1 MRRVQSNAES
11 DSEVSNGSI
20 SLKNPQVKASSGGKG
35 AQVETPAQPERAS
48 EHRETVKERAHERR
62 EAAREK
68 AQEVTTVRGREMTR
82 GDIFK
87 FGGLIAFFAL
97 MVIVVILIWP
107 YIHEAFEPG
116 GLSRVIDD
124 VRNAGPLGFLILLAT
139 QFMQI
144 VVAFIPGEVVQM
156 AAGMMYGPWL
166 GAAVVLLGCIISS
179 AFVFAVV
186 HHLGAPFVRDMV
198 PTKYLDKFNA
208 FEESGKLSIVVFIL
222 FLIPAMPKDTFTYLV
237 PLTNMRMRDFLVLS
251 NVGRIPGIVI
261 STYAANGLVD
271 GNITQSIIIFAV
283 VAVIAIVAIVFRDKI
298 MNLFHHDKGEND
310 R

>member
-48 EHRETVKERAHERR
+48 GHRETVKERAHERR

-107 YIHEAFEPG
+107 YIHEAFESG

-124 VRNAGPLGFLILLAT
+124 VRNAGPLGFLILLAM

-186 HHLGAPFVRDMV
+186 HRLGAPFVRDMV

>member
-1 MRRVQSNAES
+1 MRHVQSNAES

-20 SLKNPQVKASSGGKG
+20 SLNNPQMKASSGGKG

-124 VRNAGPLGFLILLAT
+124 VRNAGPLGFLILLAM

-186 HHLGAPFVRDMV
+186 HRLGAPFVRDMV

-208 FEESGKLSIVVFIL
+208 LEESGKLSIVVFIL

>member
-1 MRRVQSNAES
+1 MQSNAES
-11 DSEVSNGSI
+11 DSEVNNGSI
-20 SLKNPQVKASSGGKG
+20 SLNNPQVKASSNDKSGQGK
-35 AQVETPAQPERAS
+35 AMSQPERAS
-48 EHRETVKERAHERR
+48 GHRETVKERAHERR

-124 VRNAGPLGFLILLAT
+124 VRNAGPLGILILLAM

-166 GAAVVLLGCIISS
+166 GAAVILLGCIISS

-186 HHLGAPFVRDMV
+186 HRLGAPFVRDMV

-237 PLTNMRMRDFLVLS
+237 PLTNMRMRDFLILS

>member
-11 DSEVSNGSI
+11 DSEVNNGTI
-20 SLKNPQVKASSGGKG
+20 SLNNPQVKASSNDKSGQGK
-35 AQVETPAQPERAS
+35 ATPQSGRTGER
-48 EHRETVKERAHERR
+48 RETVKARAHERR

-68 AQEVTTVRGREMTR
+68 AQEITTVRGREMTR
-82 GDIFK
+82 GDIFR
-87 FGGLIAFFAL
+87 FGGLIAFLAL
-97 MVIVVILIWP
+97 MVVIMVLLWP
-107 YIHEAFEPG
+107 YIHEVFEPG

-124 VRNAGPLGFLILLAT
+124 VRNAGPLGFLILLAM

-166 GAAVVLLGCIISS
+166 GAAVILLGCIISS
-179 AFVFAVV
+179 AFVFVVV
-186 HHLGAPFVRDMV
+186 HRLGAPFVQDMV
-198 PTKYLDKFNA
+198 PTKYLDKFRA

-237 PLTNMRMRDFLVLS
+237 PLTNMRMRDFLILS

-271 GNITQSIIIFAV
+271 GNITQSLVIFAA

>member
-11 DSEVSNGSI
+11 DSEVNNGTI
-20 SLKNPQVKASSGGKG
+20 SLNNPQVKASSNDKSGQGKAMLQRECEG
-35 AQVETPAQPERAS
+35 ER
-48 EHRETVKERAHERR
+48 RETVKERARERR
-62 EAAREK
+62 EAVHEK
-68 AQEVTTVRGREMTR
+68 AQEITTVRGREMTR
-82 GDIFK
+82 GDIFR
-87 FGGLIAFFAL
+87 FGGLIAFLAL
-97 MVIVVILIWP
+97 MVVIMVLLWP
-107 YIHEAFEPG
+107 YIHEVFEPG

-124 VRNAGPLGFLILLAT
+124 VRNAGPLGFLILLAM

-166 GAAVVLLGCIISS
+166 GAAVILLGCIISS

-186 HHLGAPFVRDMV
+186 HRLGAPFVQDMV
-198 PTKYLDKFNA
+198 PTKYLDKFRA

>member
-1 MRRVQSNAES
+1 MQSNAES
-11 DSEVSNGSI
+11 DSEVNNGTI
-20 SLKNPQVKASSGGKG
+20 SLNNPQVKASSNDKSGQGK
-35 AQVETPAQPERAS
+35 ATPQSGCTGER
-48 EHRETVKERAHERR
+48 RETVKARAHERR

-68 AQEVTTVRGREMTR
+68 AQEITTVRGREMTR
-82 GDIFK
+82 GDIFR
-87 FGGLIAFFAL
+87 FGGLIAFLAL
-97 MVIVVILIWP
+97 MVVIMVLLWP
-107 YIHEAFEPG
+107 YIHEVFEPG

-124 VRNAGPLGFLILLAT
+124 VRNAGPLGFLILLAM

-166 GAAVVLLGCIISS
+166 GAAVILLGCIISS
-179 AFVFAVV
+179 AFVFVVV
-186 HHLGAPFVRDMV
+186 HRLGAPFVQDMV
-198 PTKYLDKFNA
+198 PTKYLDKFRA

>member
-35 AQVETPAQPERAS
+35 AQAPTPAQPERAS

-124 VRNAGPLGFLILLAT
+124 VRNAGPLGFLILLAM

-186 HHLGAPFVRDMV
+186 HRLGAPFVRDMV

-310 R
+310 

>member
-186 HHLGAPFVRDMV
+186 HRLGAPFVRDMV

-222 FLIPAMPKDTFTYLV
+222 FLIPVMPKDTFTYLV

>member
-1 MRRVQSNAES
+1 MRHVQSNAES
-11 DSEVSNGSI
+11 DSEVNNGSI
-20 SLKNPQVKASSGGKG
+20 SLNNPQMKASSGGKG
-35 AQVETPAQPERAS
+35 TQVETPVQPECAS

-68 AQEVTTVRGREMTR
+68 AREVTTVRGREMTR
-82 GDIFK
+82 GDIFR

-124 VRNAGPLGFLILLAT
+124 VRNAGPLGFLILLAM

-166 GAAVVLLGCIISS
+166 GAAVILLGCIISS

-186 HHLGAPFVRDMV
+186 HRLGAPFVRDMV

-237 PLTNMRMRDFLVLS
+237 PLTNMRMRDFLILS

-271 GNITQSIIIFAV
+271 GNITQSLIIFAV

>member
-1 MRRVQSNAES
+1 MQSNAES

-20 SLKNPQVKASSGGKG
+20 SLKNSQVKASSGEKG
-35 AQVETPAQPERAS
+35 AQVETPAQLERAS
-48 EHRETVKERAHERR
+48 GHRETVKERAHERR

-107 YIHEAFEPG
+107 YIHEVFEPG

-124 VRNAGPLGFLILLAT
+124 VRNAGPLGFLILLAM

-166 GAAVVLLGCIISS
+166 GAAVILLGCIISS

-186 HHLGAPFVRDMV
+186 HRLGAPFVRDMV

-237 PLTNMRMRDFLVLS
+237 PLTNMRMRDYLVLS

-298 MNLFHHDKGEND
+298 MNLFHHGKDEND

>member
-1 MRRVQSNAES
+1 MQSNAES

-124 VRNAGPLGFLILLAT
+124 VRNAGPLGFLILLAM

-156 AAGMMYGPWL
+156 AAGTMYGPWL

-186 HHLGAPFVRDMV
+186 HRLGAPFVRDMV

-310 R
+310 

>member
-11 DSEVSNGSI
+11 DSEVNNGTI
-20 SLKNPQVKASSGGKG
+20 SLNNPQVKASSNDKSGQGK
-35 AQVETPAQPERAS
+35 ATPQSGRTGER
-48 EHRETVKERAHERR
+48 RETVKVRAHERR

-68 AQEVTTVRGREMTR
+68 AQEITMVRGREMTR
-82 GDIFK
+82 GDIFR
-87 FGGLIAFFAL
+87 FGGLIAFLAL
-97 MVIVVILIWP
+97 MVVIMVLLWP
-107 YIHEAFEPG
+107 YIHEVFEPG

-124 VRNAGPLGFLILLAT
+124 VRNAGPLGFLILLAM

-166 GAAVVLLGCIISS
+166 GAAVILLGCIISS
-179 AFVFAVV
+179 AFVFVVV
-186 HHLGAPFVRDMV
+186 HRLGAPFVQDMV
-198 PTKYLDKFNA
+198 PTKYLDKFRA

>member
-1 MRRVQSNAES
+1 MQSNAES
-11 DSEVSNGSI
+11 DSEVNNGTI
-20 SLKNPQVKASSGGKG
+20 SLNNPQVKASSNDKSGQGK
-35 AQVETPAQPERAS
+35 ATPQSGRTGER
-48 EHRETVKERAHERR
+48 RETVKARAHERR

-68 AQEVTTVRGREMTR
+68 AQEITTVRGREMTR
-82 GDIFK
+82 GDIFR
-87 FGGLIAFFAL
+87 FGGLIAFLAL
-97 MVIVVILIWP
+97 MVVIMVLLWP
-107 YIHEAFEPG
+107 YIHEVFEPG

-124 VRNAGPLGFLILLAT
+124 VRNAGPLGFLILLAM

-166 GAAVVLLGCIISS
+166 GAAVILLGCIISS
-179 AFVFAVV
+179 AFVFVVV
-186 HHLGAPFVRDMV
+186 HRLGAPFVQDMV
-198 PTKYLDKFNA
+198 PTKYLDKFRA

-298 MNLFHHDKGEND
+298 MNLFHHDKDEND

>member
-1 MRRVQSNAES
+1 MQSNAES
-11 DSEVSNGSI
+11 DSEVNNGTI
-20 SLKNPQVKASSGGKG
+20 SLNNPQVKASSNDKSGQGKAMPQRECTG
-35 AQVETPAQPERAS
+35 ER
-48 EHRETVKERAHERR
+48 RETVKERAHERR

-68 AQEVTTVRGREMTR
+68 AQEITTVRGREMTR
-82 GDIFK
+82 GDIFR
-87 FGGLIAFFAL
+87 FGGLIAFLAL
-97 MVIVVILIWP
+97 MVVIMVLLWP
-107 YIHEAFEPG
+107 YIHEVFEPG

-124 VRNAGPLGFLILLAT
+124 VRNAGPLGFLILLAM

-166 GAAVVLLGCIISS
+166 GAAVILLGCIISS
-179 AFVFAVV
+179 AFVFVVV
-186 HHLGAPFVRDMV
+186 HRLGAPFVQDMV
-198 PTKYLDKFNA
+198 PTKYLDKFRA

>member
-1 MRRVQSNAES
+1 MQSNAES

-97 MVIVVILIWP
+97 MVIAVILIWP

-124 VRNAGPLGFLILLAT
+124 VRNAGPLGFLILLAM

-186 HHLGAPFVRDMV
+186 HRLGAPFVRDMV

-251 NVGRIPGIVI
+251 NAGRIPGIVI

>member
-1 MRRVQSNAES
+1 MQSNAES

-20 SLKNPQVKASSGGKG
+20 SLNNPQMKASSGGKG

-124 VRNAGPLGFLILLAT
+124 VRNAGPLGFLILLAM

-166 GAAVVLLGCIISS
+166 GAVVILLGCIISS

-186 HHLGAPFVRDMV
+186 HRLGAPFVRDMV

-283 VAVIAIVAIVFRDKI
+283 VAVIAIAAIVFRDKI

>member
-11 DSEVSNGSI
+11 DSEVNNGTI
-20 SLKNPQVKASSGGKG
+20 SLNNPQVKASSNDKSGQGKAVPPRECEG
-35 AQVETPAQPERAS
+35 ER
-48 EHRETVKERAHERR
+48 RETVKERARERR
-62 EAAREK
+62 EAVREK
-68 AQEVTTVRGREMTR
+68 AQEITTVRGREMTR
-82 GDIFK
+82 GDIFR
-87 FGGLIAFFAL
+87 FGGLIAFLAL
-97 MVIVVILIWP
+97 MVVIMVLLWP
-107 YIHEAFEPG
+107 YIHEVFEPG

-124 VRNAGPLGFLILLAT
+124 VRNAGPLGFLILLAM

-166 GAAVVLLGCIISS
+166 GAAVILLGCIISS
-179 AFVFAVV
+179 AFVFVVV
-186 HHLGAPFVRDMV
+186 HRLGAPFVQDMV
-198 PTKYLDKFNA
+198 PTKYLDKFRA

-298 MNLFHHDKGEND
+298 MNLFHHDKSEND

>member
-1 MRRVQSNAES
+1 M
-11 DSEVSNGSI
+11 SNGSI

-107 YIHEAFEPG
+107 YIHEALEPG

-124 VRNAGPLGFLILLAT
+124 VRNAGPLGFLILLAM

-186 HHLGAPFVRDMV
+186 HRLGAPFVRDMV

-271 GNITQSIIIFAV
+271 GNITQSIVIFAV

-298 MNLFHHDKGEND
+298 TNLFHHDKGEND

>member
-1 MRRVQSNAES
+1 MQSNAES
-11 DSEVSNGSI
+11 DSEVNNGTI
-20 SLKNPQVKASSGGKG
+20 SLNNPQVKASSNDKSGQGK
-35 AQVETPAQPERAS
+35 ATPQSGRTGER
-48 EHRETVKERAHERR
+48 RETVKARAHERH

-68 AQEVTTVRGREMTR
+68 AQEITTVRGREMTR
-82 GDIFK
+82 GDIFR
-87 FGGLIAFFAL
+87 FGGLIAFLAL
-97 MVIVVILIWP
+97 MVVIMVLLWP
-107 YIHEAFEPG
+107 YIHEVFEPG

-124 VRNAGPLGFLILLAT
+124 VRNAGPLGFLILLAM

-166 GAAVVLLGCIISS
+166 GAAVILLGCIISS
-179 AFVFAVV
+179 AFVFVVV
-186 HHLGAPFVRDMV
+186 HRLGAPFVQDMV
-198 PTKYLDKFNA
+198 PTKYLDKFRA

>member
-20 SLKNPQVKASSGGKG
+20 SLKNPQVKASSNDKSGQGK
-35 AQVETPAQPERAS
+35 AMSQPERAS

-124 VRNAGPLGFLILLAT
+124 VRNAGPLGFLILLAM

-186 HHLGAPFVRDMV
+186 HRLGAPFVRDMV

>member
-1 MRRVQSNAES
+1 MQSNAES

-124 VRNAGPLGFLILLAT
+124 VRNAGPLGFLILLAM

-186 HHLGAPFVRDMV
+186 HRLGEPFVRDMV

-298 MNLFHHDKGEND
+298 RNLFHHDKGEND

>member
-11 DSEVSNGSI
+11 DSEVNNGSI

-48 EHRETVKERAHERR
+48 GHRETVKERAHERR

-124 VRNAGPLGFLILLAT
+124 VRNAGPLGFLILLAM

-186 HHLGAPFVRDMV
+186 HRLGAPFVRDMV

>member
-1 MRRVQSNAES
+1 MQSNAES

-124 VRNAGPLGFLILLAT
+124 VRNAGPLGFLILLAM

-144 VVAFIPGEVVQM
+144 VVALIPGEVVQM

-186 HHLGAPFVRDMV
+186 HRLGAPFVRDMV

>member
-62 EAAREK
+62 EAAREQ

-82 GDIFK
+82 GAVGK

-97 MVIVVILIWP
+97 MVIAVILIWP

-124 VRNAGPLGFLILLAT
+124 VRNAGPLGFLILLAM

-186 HHLGAPFVRDMV
+186 HRLGAPFVRDMV

>member
-1 MRRVQSNAES
+1 MAPGSVPRSSCS
-11 DSEVSNGSI
+11 D
-20 SLKNPQVKASSGGKG
+20 ASS
-35 AQVETPAQPERAS
+35 RARLCS
-48 EHRETVKERAHERR
+48 QWFIVWARR
-62 EAAREK
+62 SC
-68 AQEVTTVRGREMTR
+68 G
-82 GDIFK
+82 
-87 FGGLIAFFAL
+87 
-97 MVIVVILIWP
+97 
-107 YIHEAFEPG
+107 Y
-116 GLSRVIDD
+116 
-124 VRNAGPLGFLILLAT
+124 
-139 QFMQI
+139 
-144 VVAFIPGEVVQM
+144 
-156 AAGMMYGPWL
+156 
-166 GAAVVLLGCIISS
+166 
-179 AFVFAVV
+179 
-186 HHLGAPFVRDMV
+186 V

>member
-11 DSEVSNGSI
+11 DSEVNNGTI
-20 SLKNPQVKASSGGKG
+20 SLNNPQVKASSNDKSGQGKAMPQRECEG
-35 AQVETPAQPERAS
+35 ER
-48 EHRETVKERAHERR
+48 RETVKARAHERR

-68 AQEVTTVRGREMTR
+68 AQEITTVRGREMTR
-82 GDIFK
+82 GDIFR
-87 FGGLIAFFAL
+87 FGGLIAFLAL
-97 MVIVVILIWP
+97 MVVIMVLLWP
-107 YIHEAFEPG
+107 YIHEVFEPG

-124 VRNAGPLGFLILLAT
+124 VRNAGPLGFLILLAM

-166 GAAVVLLGCIISS
+166 GAAVILLGCIISS
-179 AFVFAVV
+179 AFVFVVV
-186 HHLGAPFVRDMV
+186 HRLGAPFVQDMV
-198 PTKYLDKFNA
+198 PTKYLDKFRA

-271 GNITQSIIIFAV
+271 GNITQSLIIFAV
-283 VAVIAIVAIVFRDKI
+283 VAVIAIVAIIFRDKI
-298 MNLFHHDKGEND
+298 MNLFHHDKGEHD

>member
-11 DSEVSNGSI
+11 DSEVNNGTI
-20 SLKNPQVKASSGGKG
+20 SLNNPQVKASSNDKSGQGKTMPQRECEG
-35 AQVETPAQPERAS
+35 ER
-48 EHRETVKERAHERR
+48 RETVKERARERR
-62 EAAREK
+62 EAVHEK
-68 AQEVTTVRGREMTR
+68 AQEITTVRGREMTR
-82 GDIFK
+82 GDIFR
-87 FGGLIAFFAL
+87 FGGLIAFLAL
-97 MVIVVILIWP
+97 MVVIMVLLWP
-107 YIHEAFEPG
+107 YIHEVFEPG

-124 VRNAGPLGFLILLAT
+124 VRNAGPLGFLILLAM

-166 GAAVVLLGCIISS
+166 GAAVILLGCIISS
-179 AFVFAVV
+179 AFVFVVV
-186 HHLGAPFVRDMV
+186 HRLGAPFVQDMV
-198 PTKYLDKFNA
+198 PTKYLDKFRA

-237 PLTNMRMRDFLVLS
+237 PLTNMRMRDFLILS

>member
-97 MVIVVILIWP
+97 MVIAVILIWP

-124 VRNAGPLGFLILLAT
+124 VRNAGPLGFLILLAI

-186 HHLGAPFVRDMV
+186 HRLGAPFVRDMV

-208 FEESGKLSIVVFIL
+208 FEESGKLSIMVFIL

-261 STYAANGLVD
+261 STYAANSLVD
-271 GNITQSIIIFAV
+271 GNITQSIIIF
-283 VAVIAIVAIVFRDKI
+283 AVIAIVAIVFRDKI

>member
-11 DSEVSNGSI
+11 DSEVNNGTI
-20 SLKNPQVKASSGGKG
+20 SLNNPQVKASSNDKSGQGK
-35 AQVETPAQPERAS
+35 ATPQSGRTGER
-48 EHRETVKERAHERR
+48 RETVKARAHERR

-68 AQEVTTVRGREMTR
+68 AQEITMVRGREMTR
-82 GDIFK
+82 GDIFR
-87 FGGLIAFFAL
+87 FGGLIAFLAL
-97 MVIVVILIWP
+97 MVVIMVLLWP
-107 YIHEAFEPG
+107 YIHEVFEPG

-124 VRNAGPLGFLILLAT
+124 VRNAGPLGFLILLAM

-166 GAAVVLLGCIISS
+166 GAAVILLGCIISS
-179 AFVFAVV
+179 AFVFVVV
-186 HHLGAPFVRDMV
+186 HRLGAPFVQDMV
-198 PTKYLDKFNA
+198 PTKYLDKFRA

>member
-1 MRRVQSNAES
+1 MQSNAES
-11 DSEVSNGSI
+11 DSEVNNGSI
-20 SLKNPQVKASSGGKG
+20 SLNNPQVKASSGGKG

-48 EHRETVKERAHERR
+48 GHRETVKERAHERR

-107 YIHEAFEPG
+107 YIHEVFEPG

-124 VRNAGPLGFLILLAT
+124 VRNAGPLGFLILLAM

-166 GAAVVLLGCIISS
+166 GAAVILLGCIISS

-186 HHLGAPFVRDMV
+186 HRLGAPFVRDMV

-298 MNLFHHDKGEND
+298 MNLFHHDKDEND

>member
-1 MRRVQSNAES
+1 MQSNAES
-11 DSEVSNGSI
+11 DSEVNNGSI
-20 SLKNPQVKASSGGKG
+20 SLNNSQMKVSSGGKG
-35 AQVETPAQPERAS
+35 TQVETPAQPERAS
-48 EHRETVKERAHERR
+48 EHRETVKERTRERR
-62 EAAREK
+62 EAVREK

-124 VRNAGPLGFLILLAT
+124 VRNAGPLGVLILLAM

-166 GAAVVLLGCIISS
+166 GAAVILLGCIISS

-186 HHLGAPFVRDMV
+186 HRLGAPFVRDMV

-237 PLTNMRMRDFLVLS
+237 PLTNMRMRDFLILS

-271 GNITQSIIIFAV
+271 GNITQSLIIFAV

>member
-1 MRRVQSNAES
+1 MQSNAES

-124 VRNAGPLGFLILLAT
+124 VRNAGPLGFLILLAM

-186 HHLGAPFVRDMV
+186 HRLGAPFVRDMV

-271 GNITQSIIIFAV
+271 GNITQSLIIFAV

-298 MNLFHHDKGEND
+298 MNFFHHDKGEND

>member
-1 MRRVQSNAES
+1 MQSNAES

-124 VRNAGPLGFLILLAT
+124 VRNAGPLGFLILLAM

-186 HHLGAPFVRDMV
+186 HRLGAPFVRDMV

-283 VAVIAIVAIVFRDKI
+283 VADIAIVAIVSRDKI
-298 MNLFHHDKGEND
+298 MNLFHHDKGENN

>member
-11 DSEVSNGSI
+11 DSEVNNGTI
-20 SLKNPQVKASSGGKG
+20 SLNNPQVKASSNDKSGQGKTMPQRECEG
-35 AQVETPAQPERAS
+35 ER
-48 EHRETVKERAHERR
+48 RETVKERARERR
-62 EAAREK
+62 EAVHEK
-68 AQEVTTVRGREMTR
+68 AQEITTVRGREMTR
-82 GDIFK
+82 GDIFR
-87 FGGLIAFFAL
+87 FGGLIAFLAL
-97 MVIVVILIWP
+97 MVVIMVLLWP
-107 YIHEAFEPG
+107 YIHEVFEPG

-124 VRNAGPLGFLILLAT
+124 VRNAGPLGFLILLAM

-166 GAAVVLLGCIISS
+166 GAAVILLGCVISS
-179 AFVFAVV
+179 AFVFVVV
-186 HHLGAPFVRDMV
+186 HRLGAPFVQDMV
-198 PTKYLDKFNA
+198 PTKYLDKFRA

>member
-11 DSEVSNGSI
+11 DSEVNNGSI
-20 SLKNPQVKASSGGKG
+20 SLNNPQVKASSGGKG

-48 EHRETVKERAHERR
+48 GHRETVKERAHERR

-107 YIHEAFEPG
+107 YIHEVFEPG

-124 VRNAGPLGFLILLAT
+124 VRNAGPLGFLILLAM

-166 GAAVVLLGCIISS
+166 GAAVILLGCIISS

-186 HHLGAPFVRDMV
+186 HRLGAPFVRDMV

-237 PLTNMRMRDFLVLS
+237 PLTNMRMRDFLILS

>member
-1 MRRVQSNAES
+1 MQSNAES
-11 DSEVSNGSI
+11 DSEVNNGSI
-20 SLKNPQVKASSGGKG
+20 SLNNPQMKASSGGKG

-48 EHRETVKERAHERR
+48 GHRETVKERAHERR

-82 GDIFK
+82 GGIFK

-124 VRNAGPLGFLILLAT
+124 VRNAGPLGFLILLAM

-186 HHLGAPFVRDMV
+186 HRLGAPFVRDMV

>member
-1 MRRVQSNAES
+1 MQSNAES
-11 DSEVSNGSI
+11 DSEVNNRTI
-20 SLKNPQVKASSGGKG
+20 SLNNPQVKASSNDKSGQGK
-35 AQVETPAQPERAS
+35 AMPQSERTG
-48 EHRETVKERAHERR
+48 ECRETVKARARERR
-62 EAAREK
+62 EAVREK
-68 AQEVTTVRGREMTR
+68 AQEITTVRGREMTR
-82 GDIFK
+82 GDIFR
-87 FGGLIAFFAL
+87 FGGLIAFLAL
-97 MVIVVILIWP
+97 MVVIMVLLWP
-107 YIHEAFEPG
+107 YIHEVFEPG

-124 VRNAGPLGFLILLAT
+124 VRNAGPLGFLILLAM

-166 GAAVVLLGCIISS
+166 GAAVILLGCIISS

-186 HHLGAPFVRDMV
+186 HRLGAPFVQDMV
-198 PTKYLDKFNA
+198 PTKYLDKFRA

-271 GNITQSIIIFAV
+271 GNITQSLIIFAV

-298 MNLFHHDKGEND
+298 MNLFHHDKGESD

>member
-1 MRRVQSNAES
+1 M
-11 DSEVSNGSI
+11 
-20 SLKNPQVKASSGGKG
+20 PQRECEG
-35 AQVETPAQPERAS
+35 ER
-48 EHRETVKERAHERR
+48 RETVKARAHERR

-68 AQEVTTVRGREMTR
+68 AQEITTVRGREMTR
-82 GDIFK
+82 GDIFR
-87 FGGLIAFFAL
+87 FGGLIAFLAL
-97 MVIVVILIWP
+97 MVVIMVLLWP
-107 YIHEAFEPG
+107 YIHEVFEPG

-124 VRNAGPLGFLILLAT
+124 VRNAGPLGFLILLAM

-166 GAAVVLLGCIISS
+166 GAAVILLGCIISS

-186 HHLGAPFVRDMV
+186 HRLGAPFVQDMV
-198 PTKYLDKFNA
+198 PTKYLDKFRA

>member
-11 DSEVSNGSI
+11 DSEVNNGTI
-20 SLKNPQVKASSGGKG
+20 SLNNPQVKASSNDKSG
-35 AQVETPAQPERAS
+35 QVEAMPQRECEGER
-48 EHRETVKERAHERR
+48 RETVKERARERR
-62 EAAREK
+62 EAVREK
-68 AQEVTTVRGREMTR
+68 AQEITTVRGREMTR
-82 GDIFK
+82 GDIFR
-87 FGGLIAFFAL
+87 FGGLIAFLAL
-97 MVIVVILIWP
+97 MVVIMVLLWP
-107 YIHEAFEPG
+107 YIHEVFEPG

-124 VRNAGPLGFLILLAT
+124 VRNAGPLGFLILLAM

-166 GAAVVLLGCIISS
+166 GAAVILLGSIISS

-186 HHLGAPFVRDMV
+186 HRLGAPFVQDMV
-198 PTKYLDKFNA
+198 PTKYLDKFRA

-271 GNITQSIIIFAV
+271 GNITQSLIIFAV